1 MDAERFQHFLDVVVR
16 NADADSQ
23 VVGVVVLGS
32 GAGVSRQPDDF
43 SDHDIWL
50 ITTGGRA
57 PALRESIAWL
67 PEPERIVAHL
77 ADTAHGRSVVYEDGH
92 LIEFAVFEVE
102 ELDVTRAN
110 EYAVLYDTTDIA
122 QRLDQIAVRT
132 EAEMAGIDPAWAA
145 QRFIAQLLIGL
156 GRLGRGE
163 LMSANYMIREWA
175 ANSLLQALATG
186 AKDRLDNLDPHRRI
200 ETVLPDDTA
209 AVVAA
214 LEQPL
219 LEVARSLIALASDR
233 GLLEGPVLRAVEA
246 ALRRAA
252 AGPGAV

>member
-1 MDAERFQHFLDVVVR
+1 MDAERFQRFLDVVVR
-16 NADADSQ
+16 NADADPQ

-32 GAGVSRQPDDF
+32 GAGVSRPPDEF

-50 ITTGGRA
+50 VTMGDRA
-57 PALRESIAWL
+57 PALRESTAWL

-77 ADTAHGRSVVYEDGH
+77 ADTVHGRSVVYEDGH
-92 LIEFAVFEVE
+92 LIELAVFELE
-102 ELDVTRAN
+102 ELAVTRAN
-110 EYAVLYDTTDIA
+110 EYAVLYDTAGVTERLARIAERTD
-122 QRLDQIAVRT
+122 
-132 EAEMAGIDPAWAA
+132 AEMTGIDPAWAA

-175 ANSLLQALATG
+175 ANSLLHGLAAAAL
-186 AKDRLDNLDPHRRI
+186 DQLDNLDPHRRI

-219 LEVARSLIALASDR
+219 L
-233 GLLEGPVLRAVEA
+233 
-246 ALRRAA
+246 
-252 AGPGAV
+252 